1 MALEVQA
8 FLEGADCLPS
18 LAQGKMVCA
27 EFWCQDLGGMC
38 LRTKVVLTRDKH
50 HPGAGFVQLELCLI
64 SQNQE

>member
-1 MALEVQA
+1 
-8 FLEGADCLPS
+8 
-18 LAQGKMVCA
+18 MVCA

-50 HPGAGFVQLELCLI
+50 YPGAGFVQLELCLI